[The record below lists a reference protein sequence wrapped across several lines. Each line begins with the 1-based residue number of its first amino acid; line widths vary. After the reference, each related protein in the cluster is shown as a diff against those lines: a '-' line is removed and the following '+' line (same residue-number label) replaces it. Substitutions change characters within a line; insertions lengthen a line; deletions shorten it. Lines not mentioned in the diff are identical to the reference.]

1 MEKFNTHS
9 GIAAPL
15 YQANINTDVI
25 IPIKRLVGTARDGL
39 GRYAFEPWRFHDD
52 GSENPEFVLNQAD
65 YRNASILIAGA
76 NFGCG
81 SSREGAVWAL
91 ADFGFRCVIA
101 PSFGGIFYGN
111 CLQSGLL
118 PVVLPED
125 QVRRLI
131 AGSNFLNIDLEARL
145 VISKGA
151 APLPFEIDDARRT
164 KLMQGLDDIGMTLR
178 RGAEITDFQDRD
190 RQVRP
195 WIWQ

>member
-1 MEKFNTHS
+1 MEKFITHG

-15 YQANINTDVI
+15 YRANINTDVI
-25 IPIKRLVGTARDGL
+25 IPIKRLLGTERDGL
-39 GRYAFEPWRFHDD
+39 GRYAFEPWRYYDD
-52 GSENPEFVLNQAD
+52 GLENPEFILNQAD
-65 YRNASILIAGA
+65 YRNASILIGGP

-101 PSFGGIFYGN
+101 PSFGDIFYGN

-131 AGSNFLNIDLEARL
+131 AGSNIFDIDLEARL
-145 VISKGA
+145 VIPKGT
-151 APLPFEIDDARRT
+151 APLPFKIDDAGRM
-164 KLMQGLDDIGMTLR
+164 KLMQGLDNLGMTLR
-178 RGAEITDFQDRD
+178 RGGEISEFQNRD
-190 RQVRP
+190 RQARP
-195 WIWQ
+195 WIYE

>member
-1 MEKFNTHS
+1 MEKFITHS
-9 GIAAPL
+9 GVAAPL
-15 YQANINTDVI
+15 YRANINTDVI
-25 IPIKRLVGTARDGL
+25 IPIKRLVGTGRDGL
-39 GRYAFEPWRFHDD
+39 GRYAFEPWRYHDD
-52 GSENPEFVLNQAD
+52 GSENPEFILNQAD

-101 PSFGGIFYGN
+101 PTFGGIFYGN

-131 AGSNFLNIDLEARL
+131 AGSNTLVVDLEARL
-145 VISKGA
+145 IIPIGA
-151 APLPFEIDDARRT
+151 APLPFEIDDARRM
-164 KLMQGLDDIGMTLR
+164 KLMQGLDDLGMTLR
-178 RGAEITDFQDRD
+178 RSAEITEFQNRD
-190 RQVRP
+190 SQARP
-195 WIWQ
+195 WIYG